1 MSQEDRRR
9 TDRAQPE
16 QEAAQQA
23 ERCRRLSHAVYDRTI
38 SAMLNRMAEDY
49 EQSARTDR
57 SS

>member
-16 QEAAQQA
+16 EEAAQQA

-38 SAMLNRMAEDY
+38 SEMLNRMAEDY
-49 EQSARTDR
+49 ERNARSDR
-57 SS
+57 AG

>member
-16 QEAAQQA
+16 EAAQQA

-38 SAMLNRMAEDY
+38 SEMLTRLADDY
-49 EQSARTDR
+49 ERNAGPDPAG
-57 SS
+57 